1 MFDFGEL
8 LTFLKSLF
16 DAIMAFAKKVFKF
29 DVEADADAESETA
42 EN

>member
-16 DAIMAFAKKVFKF
+16 DAFMAFAKKVFKF
-29 DVEADADAESETA
+29 DVEANADDASETA
-42 EN
+42 AN